1 MDFLIYGLND
11 LDIMVCY
18 VGNAY
23 LNSPCQDNIW
33 FAEGPEHVLEKTG
46 KVMVMVRDLYWLKSS
61 GAVWRTMFEE
71 TLRNTNFVPTV
82 ADPDVYRIQARKT
95 NGEDYYELL
104 LLYVDDVLCCLKNS
118 QLIMD
123 KLNLT
128 YDLKK
133 RLVGPLNI
141 YLGIVINK
149 YQVGSGK
156 YYWRMSSTQCI

>member
-1 MDFLIYGLND
+1 MDF
-11 LDIMVCY
+11 
-18 VGNAY
+18 
-23 LNSPCQDNIW
+23 
-33 FAEGPEHVLEKTG
+33 
-46 KVMVMVRDLYWLKSS
+46 
-61 GAVWRTMFEE
+61 
-71 TLRNTNFVPTV
+71 VPKV